1 MKNKGKTNAPQKTKA
16 VLLFLGTLSVKVF
29 LFSFGTLF
37 VLIIIYN
44 LTFVHH
50 NCASPCSFAE
60 SDADNIAATI
70 ADYFAIPEHVNLP
83 TIAGD
88 SVYPTNPYPD
98 NFVLS
103 NKGGQNI
110 AWVTGDPLSI
120 ITIVVQDTS
129 GKCPKDYMKHWSN
142 WDHNNSTLTRIMD
155 RTEIRN
161 AYRP

>member
-1 MKNKGKTNAPQKTKA
+1 MKNKGKTKTPPKTKV

-29 LFSFGTLF
+29 LFSVGTLF
-37 VLIIIYN
+37 VLVIIYN

-60 SDADNIAATI
+60 SDANNIAATI
-70 ADYFAIPEHVNLP
+70 ADYFAIPEQVNLP

-88 SVYPTNPYPD
+88 SVYPANPYPD

-110 AWVTGDPLSI
+110 AWVSEDPHNSI
-120 ITIVVQDTS
+120 RIVVQDTS

-142 WDHNNSTLTRIMD
+142 WDHNNSTFTRIMD
-155 RTEIRN
+155 RTEIGN
-161 AYRP
+161 GY